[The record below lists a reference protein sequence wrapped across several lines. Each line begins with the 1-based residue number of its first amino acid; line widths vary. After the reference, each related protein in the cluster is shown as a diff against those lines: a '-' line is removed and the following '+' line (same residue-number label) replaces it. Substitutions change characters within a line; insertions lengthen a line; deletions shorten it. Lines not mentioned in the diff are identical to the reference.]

1 MAVKQYHQGTDT
13 GETLESMSD
22 REGPSL
28 AGVRDQ
34 TGQQR
39 GKRLAQSKEQI
50 TKGLNSPAENW
61 AVTSCIQLE
70 YNSKQSFLRMKDN
83 MIFLT
88 SSFFQDV
95 V

>member
-1 MAVKQYHQGTDT
+1 MGKRLPLAVKQYHQGTDT
-13 GETLESMSD
+13 GETLESMGD

-39 GKRLAQSKEQI
+39 GKRLAQSREQI
-50 TKGLNSPAENW
+50 MKGLNSPAEKW

-83 MIFLT
+83 KIFLT
-88 SSFFQDV
+88 S
-95 V
+95 

>member
-1 MAVKQYHQGTDT
+1 MGQHNQGTDT
-13 GETLESMSD
+13 GETLESVGD

-50 TKGLNSPAENW
+50 MKGLNSPAE
-61 AVTSCIQLE
+61 E
-70 YNSKQSFLRMKDN
+70 
-83 MIFLT
+83 
-88 SSFFQDV
+88 
-95 V
+95 